1 MKVQRSIVA
10 PLIVAV
16 FALATGGWFLQR
28 GTEPAQNIYGNA
40 RLFEEV
46 FQLVSQGFVDEK
58 SPEQLYQ
65 MAIDGMLQELG
76 DPHTGFMAAK
86 EYENL
91 RIQTQGEYGGL
102 GVQIAKRAGWIT
114 VINPLPG
121 TPGERAGLRAG
132 DQIIEVDGQSTADWT
147 EDQAVANLRG
157 PRGEPVDIRIARVGF
172 DEPIAFRIV
181 RDEIRIKSVPT
192 AYMLEDGIGFL
203 ELQVFSET
211 STDEVR
217 QAVEKLVAAG
227 AKGVIL
233 DVRDNSG
240 GLLEQGVSISDLF
253 LERGDMVVETRGRVA
268 GQNQKLVATSRD
280 AFPGLP
286 MVVLVGPRSASAT
299 EIVAG
304 ALQDHD
310 RALILGTTT
319 YGKGSVQTL
328 LRLPENNWLK
338 LTTARWYTP
347 SGRSIQRPFGEE
359 HPVTQIA
366 DGDVPGGAA
375 AATAEPAD
383 RPEYKTDGGRVV
395 YGGGGIAPDLRVLG
409 DTLSTNE
416 RVLYQ
421 ALTTKGPTKF
431 FETRFAFAVRWNEQ
445 HPELQQGFAVTQEM
459 LDAFY
464 EDLRKA
470 DITVDRNLYDQGRR
484 WIAMHLGYELTISKW
499 GAAAAKQRQNGE
511 DAQVRAAVELL
522 RKSSSPESLFA
533 AARDFESARSAS
545 ARASGATPQQ

>member
-1 MKVQRSIVA
+1 
-10 PLIVAV
+10 
-16 FALATGGWFLQR
+16 
-28 GTEPAQNIYGNA
+28 
-40 RLFEEV
+40 
-46 FQLVSQGFVDEK
+46 
-58 SPEQLYQ
+58 
-65 MAIDGMLQELG
+65 MAIDGLLQELG
-76 DPHTGFMAAK
+76 DPHTGFMPAK
-86 EYENL
+86 DYENL

-132 DQIIEVDGQSTADWT
+132 DQIIEVDGKSTSDWS

-157 PRGEPVDIRIARVGF
+157 PKGAPVDIRIARIGF
-172 DEPIAFRIV
+172 DEPIPFRIV
-181 RDEIRIKSVPT
+181 RDEIHIKSVPT
-192 AYMLEDGIGFL
+192 AYMLEQGIGFL
-203 ELQVFSET
+203 ELQVFSES

-217 QAVEKLVAAG
+217 AALEKLVEQG

-253 LERGDMVVETRGRVA
+253 LQRGDMVVETRGRVA

-286 MVVLVGPRSASAT
+286 IVVLVGPRSASAT

-310 RALILGTTT
+310 RALLVGTTT

-359 HPVTQIA
+359 HPVEQIA
-366 DGDVPGGAA
+366 GVDVPGGPASPA
-375 AATAEPAD
+375 AEPED
-383 RPEYKTDGGRVV
+383 RPEYKTDAGRTV
-395 YGGGGIAPDLRVLG
+395 YGGGGITPDLRVLG
-409 DTLSTNE
+409 DTLGTDE

-421 ALTTKGPTKF
+421 ALTATGATKF
-431 FETRFAFAVRWNEQ
+431 FETRFAFAVRWNEE
-445 HPELQQGFAVTQEM
+445 HPDLQPGFEVTQEM

-464 EDLRKA
+464 DALQKA
-470 DITVDRNLYDQGRR
+470 ELAVDRELYTKGRR
-484 WIAMHLGYELTISKW
+484 WVEMHLGYELTISKW
-499 GAAAAKQRQNGE
+499 GASAAKQRQNRE
-511 DAQVRAAVELL
+511 DAQVRAAVDLL
-522 RKSSSPESLFA
+522 RRADSPEALFS
-533 AARDFESARSAS
+533 AARDFDSARSLAGRS
-545 ARASGATPQQ
+545 SGTTPRQ